1 MFIPHCPP
9 LFSLTIQRNVVVVVV
24 VVAVVIFV
32 VVVVVVAVVIFTSY
46 LLQIYQILAKCAV
59 KYLMIICF

>member
-32 VVVVVVAVVIFTSY
+32 VVVVVAVVIFTSY